1 MQVMHHG
8 IRLLSPMGL
17 VRQQGFAVH
26 KERGYMREVGAQLV
40 QDGETVG
47 VDISPVVDGAIV
59 QPTAARQRLPAAIA
73 GPKDHDGLPYL
84 RESQKVGFVLG
95 DEYAPNGRCEATK
108 TNDNQKNNKTNNTT
122 YPLDHWIKNAEA
134 YACRLFHKA
143 VAGGKLVDTRLHGV
157 NASAGSARSSSSV
170 STLRCASINFVCIP
184 GRSTCRR

>member
-1 MQVMHHG
+1 MQVMHLG

-17 VRQQGFAVH
+17 VRQQGFAVQ
-26 KERGYMREVGAQLV
+26 KERGYMREEGAQLV
-40 QDGETVG
+40 QDGETEG
-47 VDISPVVDGAIV
+47 VDISPVVEGAIV

-108 TNDNQKNNKTNNTT
+108 AVGIQSDIRAICTA

-134 YACRLFHKA
+134 YACRLFRGA
-143 VAGGKLVDTRLHGV
+143 GAGGGGGGTRRHGV
-157 NASAGSARSSSSV
+157 NGV
-170 STLRCASINFVCIP
+170 
-184 GRSTCRR
+184 GR

>member
-1 MQVMHHG
+1 MQVMHLG
-8 IRLLSPMGL
+8 IRLLCPMGL

-26 KERGYMREVGAQLV
+26 KDRGYMREVGAQLV

-73 GPKDHDGLPYL
+73 GPKDHEGLPYL

-108 TNDNQKNNKTNNTT
+108 AVGIQSDIRAICTA
-122 YPLDHWIKNAEA
+122 YPLDHWIKNEEA

-143 VAGGKLVDTRLHGV
+143 VAGGKLVDARRRGGGGGGGGRRGGGRRGRG
-157 NASAGSARSSSSV
+157 AGR
-170 STLRCASINFVCIP
+170 
-184 GRSTCRR
+184 GGK